1 MPILQTAQACGASTL
16 PERRPL
22 ALVLLMLAAV
32 VGWQCSPSPISGA
45 NQGGTWLPDAEQDID
60 VKAKPKDADVDTAGD
75 PSGTSDPDGDDGTD
89 PADAT
94 AEDTYD
100 GPACTTSSA
109 CKNYP
114 GKTLCAV
121 AIKECVQCLTEF
133 NCKAGEDCVKFQCT
147 STTCVPGSTSCDGD
161 FLATCQPDGTLA
173 TTKCPEETPS
183 CLNGACKKCLPG
195 GTFCA
200 PAVAGGKSME
210 VLKCSSDGN
219 SATTVETCSGDA
231 SCINKKCATCAPGTK
246 TCSGDKAMACT
257 TDGSGLDVV
266 EDCAAKGLTCLGG
279 LCVNPCEGD
288 IKSNTYVGCD
298 FWAVDLDNAID
309 TSGGKVYD
317 AQHKQFAVVVSN
329 SASAPATVTASFGEK
344 GAADYKS
351 SSWTV
356 ASKGLQVIKLPD
368 PTWKI
373 ATQDQDGTN
382 INNKVFRIQ
391 ATQPIVAYQFNPL
404 ENYQVFSNDA
414 SLLLPTNS
422 LGKQYYVLSRRQLG
436 NLFRSYLTVV
446 ATMPGE
452 TTVGVKV
459 TAKTLAGP
467 SVPALNAGQVGSY
480 KLKQGQVLNIETN
493 QEGADLTGSFVEADK
508 PVVVFGGSEASNS
521 PDTGSCIP
529 KAGSTIKYCAGS
541 TNGGFGQSC
550 TSDAGCQSS
559 CCADHLEEQMF
570 PVDTLGKTYVGSR
583 LQPRGKEKDSWRVL
597 AVEDNTTFQ
606 VVPNIGIVPPVL
618 NKGAWTEFA
627 TDKDFVLTATKPVLV
642 GQYMAS
648 SYATM
653 PYEQA
658 TCTSASQCMT
668 KWSVN
673 AKCESAGISSM
684 CAPIGDPSLILGV
697 ASSQYLDDYLF
708 LVPDKYVDN
717 YINIVMLAGS
727 TAKIDGAPVS
737 VNKFTAV
744 TGTMWLVARLPIPA
758 GPHRLQLSQKGG
770 LVVYGYDD
778 DVSYGYPGGA
788 GLAVSQP

>member
-1 MPILQTAQACGASTL
+1 MPNSTL
-16 PERRPL
+16 HGAAGLHNQPRGRF
-22 ALVLLMLAAV
+22 AAMLAFSAV
-32 VGWQCSPSPISGA
+32 GILSWQCNPSPNA
-45 NQGGTWLPDAEQDID
+45 NLTLNGTWLPDAEAGVD
-60 VKAKPKDADVDTAGD
+60 AKITPKDADVDPASDATAAADPDASDAGD
-75 PSGTSDPDGDDGTD
+75 PADVAGDD
-89 PADAT
+89 A
-94 AEDTYD
+94 YD

-109 CKNYP
+109 CKNIA

-121 AIKECVQCLTEF
+121 SIKQCVECLTEF
-133 NCKAGEDCVKFQCT
+133 NCKAGEDCLNFQCK
-147 STTCVPGSTSCDGD
+147 STTCAPGTTSCDGD

-173 TTKCPEETPS
+173 TSKCPDDKPT
-183 CLNGACKKCLPG
+183 CIAGTCKKCVPG
-195 GTFCA
+195 STYCA
-200 PAVAGGKSME
+200 PAPAGGKSME
-210 VLKCSSDGN
+210 VLKCAVDGN
-219 SATTVETCSGDA
+219 GASSVETCSGAA
-231 SCINKKCATCAPGTK
+231 SCINKKCSICAPGTK
-246 TCSGDKAMACT
+246 TCNGDKAMACT
-257 TDGSGLDVV
+257 TDGSGLDLVT
-266 EDCAAKGLTCLGG
+266 DCAAKGLTCLGG

-309 TSGGKVYD
+309 ASGGKVYD

-329 SASAPATVTASFGEK
+329 SAVAPATVTASFGEK
-344 GAADYKS
+344 GSPTYKA

-368 PTWKI
+368 PSWQI
-373 ATQDQDGTN
+373 STQDQDGTN
-382 INNKVFRIQ
+382 INDKVFRIQ
-391 ATQPIVAYQFNPL
+391 ANQPIVAYQFNPL

-414 SLLLPTNS
+414 SLLLPTNA

-446 ATMPGE
+446 ATMPGA
-452 TTVGVKV
+452 TTVAVKV

-467 SVPALNAGQVGSY
+467 NVPALTAGQVGSY
-480 KLKQGQVLNIETN
+480 KLLQGQVLNIETN
-493 QEGADLTGSFVEADK
+493 QEGADLTGSYVESDK
-508 PVVVFGGSEASNS
+508 PIAVFGGSEASNS

-529 KAGSTIKYCAGS
+529 KAGSTQKFCAGS
-541 TNGGFGQSC
+541 SNSGFGQSC
-550 TSDAGCQSS
+550 GSDSACQSS

-570 PVDTLGKTYVGSR
+570 PVDTLGTTYVGSR

-597 AVEDNTTFQ
+597 AVQDNTTFEIT
-606 VVPNIGIVPPVL
+606 PNIGIAPPML
-618 NKGAWTEFA
+618 NKGAWMEFA

-658 TCTSASQCMT
+658 TCTSASQCLS

-717 YINIVMLAGS
+717 YINIVMTAGS
-727 TAKIDGAPVS
+727 TAKIDGAPVN

-744 TGTMWLVARLPIPA
+744 PGTLWLVARLPIPA